1 MKIKNLVSEF
11 LRYLELEHKYSYNT
25 IKLYTAALDNF
36 ISSVGDIP
44 LGALKKEDVEK
55 YRQELLAKKNLSVK
69 TLNLRLIPVRSF
81 LKFAN
86 RRADVRNEI
95 DIELFQNRSQKK
107 AFTLPPHEDLKKFF
121 AETGESESDTL
132 VYLIY
137 ATGLRISEVA
147 QLRVGDV
154 NESFS
159 ILGKGNKQRMIVCE
173 KSVVDRVKMLEIGR
187 TSGDFLFSGGQYNI
201 RRLITLRAHKTGV
214 PMKPHTLRHLF
225 ATRLLDKGVD
235 IRVVQELLG
244 HSSILTTQIYTHVSN
259 TRLVESY
266 NKAFNK
272 TV

>member
-1 MKIKNLVSEF
+1 MKLKNIVSQF

-44 LGALKKEDVEK
+44 LGALSREDVER
-55 YRQELLAKKNLSVK
+55 YRQTLISKKELSVK
-69 TLNLRLIPVRSF
+69 TKNLRLIPIRSF

-86 RRADVRNEI
+86 RHADVRN
-95 DIELFQNRSQKK
+95 DVDVELFQNRSQKK
-107 AFTLPPHEDLKKFF
+107 AFTLPPHEELKKFF
-121 AETGESESDTL
+121 AQTNDAESDTL

-147 QLRVGDV
+147 ELRVGDV
-154 NESFS
+154 KESFS

-173 KSVVDRVKMLEIGR
+173 KSVVDRVKTLEIGR
-187 TSGDFLFSGGQYNI
+187 ASGDFLFRGGQYNI
-201 RRLITLRAHKTGV
+201 RRLINMRAHKTGV

-225 ATRLLDKGVD
+225 ATRLMDRGVD

-266 NKAFNK
+266 NKAINN